1 MNKNNKLL
9 AIMKLAIAIN
19 NQNEEDA
26 GLALITLEGI
36 NFSDEEK
43 SSLNSYEDTLINL
56 ASEKEEIFSFLKLSI
71 FENQSV
77 FASEYVISLVELN
90 QPIVS
95 VEVLNKYLNSNIN
108 FDDPYRQYRY
118 CYALSS
124 RAILTGNADVIEQA
138 VEKIHQF
145 NSSQPDFVEIV
156 NNSSVNE

>member
-1 MNKNNKLL
+1 MNKNDKLL
-9 AIMKLAIAIN
+9 AIMKLAVAIN

-26 GLALITLEGI
+26 SLALATLGDI

-43 SSLNSYEDTLINL
+43 SSLNSYEDALVNIAL
-56 ASEKEEIFSFLKLSI
+56 EKEEIFSFLNLSI

-77 FASEYVISLVELN
+77 FSSKYVVSLVELN
-90 QPIVS
+90 RPIVS
-95 VEVLNKYLNSNIN
+95 VEVLNKYLSSNIS

-118 CYALSS
+118 CYTISS
-124 RAILTGNADVIEQA
+124 KAILTGNADVIGQA
-138 VEKIHQF
+138 IEKIHEF